1 MKTKRKATRRVTS
14 VASLEPANLSHLAQ
28 QEEPYGV
35 DLEPK
40 RLLPNVDALGTS
52 SDSVTTNPCGSRHAA
67 SDICTGTSSIQHNR
81 PTKRAKCNTLAANV
95 RGVTADA
102 MPKHT
107 ISAIS
112 KECDNF
118 VVTNESQI
126 IECTSPAIVS
136 LTTEKR
142 FTTCATDD
150 VLSNVH
156 ACITNECSV
165 GQPQNI
171 NEVPLDVHPTSHPH
185 ATTFVDKGKRKVYEL
200 PDTEQAFTDDRSE
213 DFSVM
218 DDNRQTVMN
227 QQLARD
233 TGRSPLRSNV
243 DTAGPSST
251 ERPRTCRRL
260 TGSENVNHQ
269 TSNQHQQS
277 QGPPSTYIHMGQ
289 CNQICHHCK
298 ARFWYDERSSGHGL
312 RADIVEDLVALLDD
326 HNELVQLF
334 RTARDKMSQTNI
346 PQFKVRL
353 FGVVGSRQH
362 ELPTGD
368 SIGAIV
374 FEGGPDV
381 QTDFDVVVEQHDHR
395 LKQVNKLNA
404 SYMSLQFPLVFIFG
418 EDGYHLGR
426 RLLSKNSSDDPP
438 KKMTM
443 QKQMEETSSIVASA
457 ESKGKEIVTQ
467 LEEVTLAN
475 INETDIGKAICV
487 KVYRK
492 WTPTN
497 RQAKPVIC
505 CFMLIDRHV

>member
-14 VASLEPANLSHLAQ
+14 VASLELANLSHLAQ

-35 DLEPK
+35 DLEPN
-40 RLLPNVDALGTS
+40 RLSPNVDALGTS
-52 SDSVTTNPCGSRHAA
+52 LDSVTTNPCGTRHAA
-67 SDICTGTSSIQHNR
+67 SDICTGTSSVQHNR

-95 RGVTADA
+95 KGVTADA

-126 IECTSPAIVS
+126 IECTSPAIVP
-136 LTTEKR
+136 LTNEKR

-150 VLSNVH
+150 VLSNVP

-165 GQPQNI
+165 GQPHNI

-200 PDTEQAFTDDRSE
+200 PDTEHAFTDDRGLPAFLEIYHNTELLCSE

-277 QGPPSTYIHMGQ
+277 QVTMRSASRRRQRRSNPHNRPRRPRQESFQ
-289 CNQICHHCK
+289 
-298 ARFWYDERSSGHGL
+298 SSGHGL
-312 RADIVEDLVALLDD
+312 RADIVEDLIALLDD

-443 QKQMEETSSIVASA
+443 QKYYSY
-457 ESKGKEIVTQ
+457 EIHDR
-467 LEEVTLAN
+467 AN
-475 INETDIGKAICV
+475 GRD
-487 KVYRK
+487 
-492 WTPTN
+492 
-497 RQAKPVIC
+497 
-505 CFMLIDRHV
+505 L